1 MSLDKAVKHGK
12 ERRKPH
18 TGGKLIANSCRNHG
32 GCPWCEGNRLHKHK
46 RREPIPDD
54 HIIDPEEPHLMRL
67 FFACYSPACLRV
79 KVGRS
84 PFTLTLTRF
93 LKVNYCKGCNMVAPH

>member
-18 TGGKLIANSCRNHG
+18 TG

-67 FFACYSPACLRV
+67 FCVCYSGKNRAMFAPRRRHSSSLA
-79 KVGRS
+79 G
-84 PFTLTLTRF
+84 F
-93 LKVNYCKGCNMVAPH
+93 LHFFR